1 MAHLL
6 TATSSRLLKQEKHTL
21 RTSWTSRN
29 RLAFQQHISIWS
41 SPRMTRSSS
50 VGACLDRTRYT
61 TRLEYETNTLFSS
74 FTSYSFFCL
83 HFCGHSPKKLILYK
97 CLNWECIIFWVS
109 LISSMYEVMRLAYG
123 RQMCTCKIKDRHCRF
138 VPRNCCEFVDRRR
151 ACLRSWCFCMT
162 CAMDQKIVY
171 IYFGDTKSLCFT

>member
-6 TATSSRLLKQEKHTL
+6 TATSSRLPKQEKHTL

-50 VGACLDRTRYT
+50 VGACLDRTLYT

-123 RQMCTCKIKDRHCRF
+123 GQMCTCKRLVLWIRISCISILVTRKVCVSHEVCSKF
-138 VPRNCCEFVDRRR
+138 SSEIC
-151 ACLRSWCFCMT
+151 
-162 CAMDQKIVY
+162 QKMIL
-171 IYFGDTKSLCFT
+171 T